1 MVCLPRLAYSTKVRG
16 LANGS
21 EGVGWPGPAQGFS
34 SSSSCSS
41 SSGSLVAGCLDLQ
54 RAAASRLAA
63 ASRSAVRR
71 DGSER
76 RPLGIGLEARPTT
89 STAART
95 CGERSVGSHAQS
107 HRECSNF
114 LSESCR
120 WPSAWYVAS
129 AAVCGTRSSRCEP
142 SCRWRPTTNTRSIA
156 SEICDRAERRR
167 PPPRQMAH
175 CPRISRVQRRVP
187 IRFAATQPPASA
199 LPRADVR
206 ALVAPPSRELLCCAR
221 TARRT

>member
-1 MVCLPRLAYSTKVRG
+1 MSST
-16 LANGS
+16 A
-21 EGVGWPGPAQGFS
+21 PQ
-34 SSSSCSS
+34 
-41 SSGSLVAGCLDLQ
+41 Q
-54 RAAASRLAA
+54 RRSRLAA

-95 CGERSVGSHAQS
+95 CGERSVGLHAQS

-167 PPPRQMAH
+167 PPPRRMVH
-175 CPRISRVQRRVP
+175 CPGISRVQRRVP
-187 IRFAATQPPASA
+187 IRFAATQPPVSAS
-199 LPRADVR
+199 PRTDVR

-221 TARRT
+221 TAQRT